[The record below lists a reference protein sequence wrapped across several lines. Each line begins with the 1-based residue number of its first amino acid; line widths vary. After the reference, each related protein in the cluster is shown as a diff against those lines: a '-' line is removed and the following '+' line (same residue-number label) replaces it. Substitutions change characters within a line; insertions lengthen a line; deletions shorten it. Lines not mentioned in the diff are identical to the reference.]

1 LLASK
6 VRDAFE
12 LAKEKIKDGDRKG
25 AIVFVD
31 ELDAIGTKR
40 FGGEQVRV
48 AERRKKK
55 ILSSENL
62 FSSEFCI
69 LLLDQPPHQS

>member
-1 LLASK
+1 MLASK

-25 AIVFVD
+25 AIVFID

-40 FGGEQVRV
+40 FGGEQVRI
-48 AERRKKK
+48 AERRKNSPFAKK
-55 ILSSENL
+55 NI
-62 FSSEFCI
+62 FV
-69 LLLDQPPHQS
+69 